1 MEFIFCENMLY
12 QVFGIFR
19 SCFFQKYNF
28 SESDYF
34 LKFFILYTIVKGQEE
49 QEQESLEEEEQRR
62 KAAEDIILY
71 CLISL

>member
-1 MEFIFCENMLY
+1 MEFIFRENMLY
-12 QVFGIFR
+12 QVFGIFG
-19 SCFFQKYNF
+19 SCFQKYNF

-49 QEQESLEEEEQRR
+49 REQESLEEEEQRR
-62 KAAEDIILY
+62 NAAEDIILY